1 MKPEYSVY
9 KGQNI
14 PGEFNNACEQFPKS
28 IQPTAKNR
36 SIPAIFRLAG
46 TSCIR
51 KVIAIKAELKK
62 NDIIPI
68 TLMIR
73 FVVIYASADT
83 ST

>member
-36 SIPAIFRLAG
+36 SISAIFRLAG
-46 TSCIR
+46 TGCIR
-51 KVIAIKAELKK
+51 KVILH
-62 NDIIPI
+62 
-68 TLMIR
+68 L
-73 FVVIYASADT
+73 
-83 ST
+83 

>member
-9 KGQNI
+9 KGRYI

-46 TSCIR
+46 ISCIG